1 MPDDIIHI
9 TENDLESPENSS
21 VIHISEQ
28 ELKSELV
35 LGTKLEIA
43 QETNDNKSEEKICPF
58 DQQILEK
65 DQDLVVCTSCG
76 TPHHAQCWE
85 YNKGCAV
92 FNCGGK
98 TSMPYSI
105 TPESQEIQD
114 IDLEQTSNP
123 TTVKSNRHSDQTET
137 LIQFLRKILGS

>member
-9 TENDLESPENSS
+9 TENDLEPLGDSS

-35 LGTKLEIA
+35 LGTKSEIT
-43 QETNDNKSEEKICPF
+43 QETNDNKSEKKICPF

-65 DQDLVVCTSCG
+65 DQDLVICTSCG

-85 YNKGCAV
+85 YNNGCAV

-98 TSMPYSI
+98 TSVSYSI
-105 TPESQEIQD
+105 TSESQEIQD

-123 TTVKSNRHSDQTET
+123 ATGKINRPSDQTET
-137 LIQFLRKILGS
+137 FLQFLRKILGS